1 VGLIE
6 LDLGLGEVIRIGS
19 LAESGH
25 RAIIGAMQRLR
36 KMASSDFRRHC
47 ISKVCLV
54 KF

>member
-1 VGLIE
+1 
-6 LDLGLGEVIRIGS
+6 
-19 LAESGH
+19 
-25 RAIIGAMQRLR
+25 MQRLR